1 MKNLAIILARK
12 NSKRLKGKNNLSLGG
27 KSLIK
32 RAIESSKKSKI
43 YNKIIVSSDD
53 PKILKLSKNFPDINF
68 IKRKNSLAKDK
79 IKVISVVLDIIKDYK
94 LYSSVSLLL
103 PTCPF
108 RTSQD
113 IQKAFKIFKKNY
125 KNTLSV
131 TDYDF
136 PPEFA
141 LKKNGSFYSPI
152 KDSPLLKNKTR
163 SQEFISSL
171 RPNGAIYI
179 SLVSNLL
186 KNKNFYV
193 REMNVY
199 KMSKTKSID
208 IDTKLDFDL
217 AKLIYKKYEK
227 K

>member
-1 MKNLAIILARK
+1 LKNLAIILARK
-12 NSKRLKGKNNLSLGG
+12 NSKRLKGKNNLTLGG

-53 PKILKLSKNFPDINF
+53 PKILKLSKNFSDINF

-79 IKVISVVLDIIKDYK
+79 IKAISVVLDIIKDYK
-94 LYSSVSLLL
+94 LYTSVSLLL

-108 RTSQD
+108 RSSKD
-113 IQKAFKIFKKNY
+113 IQNAFKIFKKNY
-125 KNTLSV
+125 KNTVSV

-141 LKKNGSFYSPI
+141 LKKNGFFYSPI
-152 KDSPLLKNKTR
+152 KNSPLLKNKTR
-163 SQEFISSL
+163 SQEFVSSL

-179 SLVSNLL
+179 SLISSLL
-186 KNKNFYV
+186 KNKNFYSKK
-193 REMNVY
+193 MNIY
-199 KMSKTKSID
+199 KMSKIKSID

-217 AKLIYKKYEK
+217 AKLIFNKYEK